1 MLSCRM
7 HIALARKHANMR
19 TTWALHTRPHDI
31 HLRSTQQGGT
41 THTPTRNACP
51 HPPLSIQS
59 LVLQSARLSS
69 NGLRL
74 PIRPTSGRLDD
85 EYSLFKEAGF
95 RVREQAMHKEDLD
108 LNYKDDHL
116 GALFTNLGLDNTP
129 PANLQEDWFE
139 RPLVKAVL
147 EPVETQGAGGAYTLV
162 HSRVGDQD
170 GPGLS

>member
-1 MLSCRM
+1 
-7 HIALARKHANMR
+7 
-19 TTWALHTRPHDI
+19 
-31 HLRSTQQGGT
+31 
-41 THTPTRNACP
+41 
-51 HPPLSIQS
+51 
-59 LVLQSARLSS
+59 
-69 NGLRL
+69 
-74 PIRPTSGRLDD
+74 
-85 EYSLFKEAGF
+85 
-95 RVREQAMHKEDLD
+95 MHKEDLD

-147 EPVETQGAGGAYTLV
+147 EPVETQGAGDAYTLV